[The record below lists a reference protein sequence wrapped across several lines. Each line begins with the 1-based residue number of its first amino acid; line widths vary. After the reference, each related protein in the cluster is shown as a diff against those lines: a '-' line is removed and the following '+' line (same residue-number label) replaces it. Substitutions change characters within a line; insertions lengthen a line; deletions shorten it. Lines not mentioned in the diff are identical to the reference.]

1 MNSVE
6 VVSGISIFAL
16 PMCIVTIELDLIS
29 DSTGTLACSAGT
41 GNDTNSGIESVSGIS
56 MASTQMV

>member
-16 PMCIVTIELDLIS
+16 PMCIVTTALDLIA
-29 DSTGTLACSAGT
+29 DSTGTLAGSAGT